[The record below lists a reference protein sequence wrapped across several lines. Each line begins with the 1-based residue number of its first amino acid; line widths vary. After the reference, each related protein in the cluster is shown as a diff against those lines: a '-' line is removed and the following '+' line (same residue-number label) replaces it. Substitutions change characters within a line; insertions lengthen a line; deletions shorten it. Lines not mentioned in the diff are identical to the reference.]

1 MRRERNVEVIA
12 RLRFTTP
19 CLGNVRRNDY
29 DRMTRDAE
37 GRIIFMPTWWR
48 AALGQAARAI
58 SRYQNYV
65 NQIMPALPVEGKLSR
80 VSRRYGKGP
89 DDLKV
94 HEGYDVGAVVKV
106 RFAIPNRMHIRQF
119 IELLEAVGQ
128 YVGISPYRGGGK
140 GDYGF
145 FKIVEVSKVGAS
157 TYSKSRRRSS
167 DSSTLHGDSGSGAA
181 VHAPKAGGKGTR
193 EDAV

>member
-1 MRRERNVEVIA
+1 MEVIA
-12 RLRFTTP
+12 RIRFTTP
-19 CLGNVRRNDY
+19 CLGNVRRSDY

-58 SRYQNYV
+58 SRYQDYV
-65 NQIMPALPVEGKLSR
+65 KQIMPALPIEGKLSR

-89 DDLKV
+89 NDLKV
-94 HEGYDVGAVVKV
+94 HEGYDAGAVVTV

-119 IELLEAVGQ
+119 TELLDAVGQ

-145 FKIVEVSKVGAS
+145 FKILEVSKVGAS
-157 TYSKSRRRSS
+157 TYSKSRRRST
-167 DSSTLHGDSGSGAA
+167 DNTPFHGDSSSGAT
-181 VHAPKAGGKGTR
+181 VHTTEADPGAGP
-193 EDAV
+193 DSV